1 MNAERSVM
9 NVLTRFFLGV
19 AALAGLGTAAWYGY
33 TLAASQPIRSVVFTG
48 DADKIARAD
57 LERLAEGLRALP
69 AGGATLA
76 AVREAAKRIPWV
88 RDASARRQF
97 PDAMVVRLEAFDAL
111 ARWGEGQLV
120 STRGE
125 VFPAEFDGK
134 LPRFSGPE
142 GASAEMTREYAA
154 LAAALAPLGIPIAEL
169 KLSARG
175 AWQLALESGL
185 VLELGRG
192 DMAARVARFAAAWP
206 RLPKEEPELKYADL
220 RYPNGFAVR
229 RTKKS

>member
-1 MNAERSVM
+1 MSTERSAMNAV
-9 NVLTRFFLGV
+9 TRFFLGV
-19 AALAGLGTAAWYGY
+19 IALAALGASAWYGY
-33 TLAASQPIRSVVFTG
+33 TLASSQPIRSVVFTG
-48 DADKIARAD
+48 DADKIPRAD

-69 AGGATLA
+69 AGAATLA

-97 PDAMVVRLEAFDAL
+97 PDAMVVRLEAFQAL
-111 ARWGEGQLV
+111 ARWNEGQLV

-125 VFPAEFDGK
+125 VFPAEFSGK
-134 LPRFSGPE
+134 LPRFSGPD
-142 GASAEMTREYAA
+142 GTSAEMTREYAS
-154 LAAALAPLGIPIAEL
+154 LAAALAPLGIPIVEV

-175 AWQLALESGL
+175 AWQIALESGL

-192 DMAARVARFAAAWP
+192 DMAVRVARFAAAWP
-206 RLPKEEPELKYADL
+206 RLPKEEPEPKYADL